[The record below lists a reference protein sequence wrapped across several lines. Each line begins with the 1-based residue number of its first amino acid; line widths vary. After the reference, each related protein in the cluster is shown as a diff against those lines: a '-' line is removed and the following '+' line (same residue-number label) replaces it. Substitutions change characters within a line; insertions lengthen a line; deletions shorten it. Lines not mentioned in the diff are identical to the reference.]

1 MCPPRLR
8 PRCPTSGPVDGVSRP
23 VAPSQV
29 RGEGGPNLRTGQK
42 AGEKT
47 GFRHMQVQGWGGSW
61 GKDGAREEWVL
72 KTGWDAGE
80 RKARRLLQAG
90 RLVSSLG
97 VKWEL
102 SGREE

>member
-1 MCPPRLR
+1 MYPPRLR

-29 RGEGGPNLRTGQK
+29 RRAGGPDLRIGQN

-61 GKDGAREEWVL
+61 GEDGAREEWIL
-72 KTGWDAGE
+72 KVGWDAGE

-90 RLVSSLG
+90 GPMSSLR
-97 VKWEL
+97 VEWEL
-102 SGREE
+102 SAPEE

>member
-1 MCPPRLR
+1 
-8 PRCPTSGPVDGVSRP
+8 
-23 VAPSQV
+23 
-29 RGEGGPNLRTGQK
+29 
-42 AGEKT
+42 
-47 GFRHMQVQGWGGSW
+47 MQVQGWGGSW

-90 RLVSSLG
+90 RLVSRLG